1 MGQGGDS
8 RNEDKGGPP
17 KDHKSNGDSDSD
29 SDSNDVNENFSPKAV
44 DLKNGAVVVL
54 DISSPADNKTNLFL
68 EGNATTHSALLEAN
82 ARVIMGAPDVHY
94 IYVVDSSYSTYYYD
108 GDCGKTLDCEQKF
121 FYRLHR
127 EIENDKSARIISMID
142 FDSDANVL
150 FENLEP
156 SNADIGISILAGKA
170 APDGATCCDCALRKA
185 EELTKKYAQSVN
197 KTVVFFAG
205 DGHCNSDDLEDVI
218 QPLENAGVV
227 VHTVAV
233 GDEINCMASSDQDP
247 NAFGTVKVPLSDL
260 TVNGGECFD
269 LADPNNVTDGL
280 LKNMTRASL
289 TKFEIKI
296 DGGEYTDLEDLSMDH
311 PLPQENVPVKYSK
324 AWDLAYG
331 QHVSC
336 FRATGEDP
344 SGTAQVMDCRNLS
357 IRMPITEAPT
367 SDAPTSDKQNAI
379 TRSVNG
385 TGKILGIFIAVVV
398 ILIAGMFVLWRMRA
412 KSVPATT
419 PPSASFP
426 PPLTSEKEE
435 VVATGV
441 PVQVV

>member
-1 MGQGGDS
+1 MG
-8 RNEDKGGPP
+8 
-17 KDHKSNGDSDSD
+17 
-29 SDSNDVNENFSPKAV
+29 
-44 DLKNGAVVVL
+44 
-54 DISSPADNKTNLFL
+54 
-68 EGNATTHSALLEAN
+68 
-82 ARVIMGAPDVHY
+82 
-94 IYVVDSSYSTYYYD
+94 
-108 GDCGKTLDCEQKF
+108 
-121 FYRLHR
+121 
-127 EIENDKSARIISMID
+127 
-142 FDSDANVL
+142 
-150 FENLEP
+150 
-156 SNADIGISILAGKA
+156 
-170 APDGATCCDCALRKA
+170 
-185 EELTKKYAQSVN
+185 
-197 KTVVFFAG
+197 
-205 DGHCNSDDLEDVI
+205 
-218 QPLENAGVV
+218 
-227 VHTVAV
+227 V

-296 DGGEYTDLEDLSMDH
+296 DGGEYTDLEDLSLDH
-311 PLPQENVPVKYSK
+311 LPQENVPVKYSK
-324 AWDLAYG
+324 AWDFAYG
-331 QHVSC
+331 PHVVC

-344 SGTAQVMDCRNLS
+344 SGTAQVIDCRNLS

-367 SDAPTSDKQNAI
+367 SDAPTSDMQNAI
-379 TRSVNG
+379 TRNVNG

-412 KSVPATT
+412 KSVPAT

-435 VVATGV
+435 VVATVV